1 MFQLGWVELCWPTA
15 AIAAGTDVAVLVRV
29 WGAWSLPDHVESG
42 GERFSIEWDEFS
54 RPRHPLARLGYPL
67 TRRLQQRFARDSM
80 AAMRRASQ

>member
-1 MFQLGWVELCWPTA
+1 MGR
-15 AIAAGTDVAVLVRV
+15 AVLADRRDRRRHRRGRPRAGL
-29 WGAWSLPDHVESG
+29 GAWSLPDHVESG